1 MAALV
6 AALVHTLKMITNLE
20 RIMFTKIS
28 QTRLLIIAS
37 LAAVL
42 CLPLT
47 VHSASSEAD
56 DIMERYEQEKRE
68 AEAQREEEKRLRKLD
83 QKQVVEKWSKYV
95 FPLQES
101 RCEGFTVD
109 WNQITT
115 VQVYVQT
122 SLAHAKQLGNCLHA
136 ETKAN
141 LESLASDLEKAN
153 VGKTQWSWSGQGMP
167 DSIDSIGT
175 FAKFSPNYDRCN
187 SLCWKLFNDLTD
199 KAAAISM
206 VKRDEFMSQWDHYTE
221 NNIKPAMKAQD
232 PAGYE
237 KNNIEQEFANIRS
250 ALKHFAFQR
259 NAADQ

>member
-1 MAALV
+1 
-6 AALVHTLKMITNLE
+6 
-20 RIMFTKIS
+20 MFTKNS

-37 LAAVL
+37 LAVVL

-56 DIMERYEQEKRE
+56 DIMERYEQERRE
-68 AEAQREEEKRLRKLD
+68 AEAQRDEEKRLKLLD

-95 FPLQES
+95 FPLQKS

-109 WNQITT
+109 WAQINT
-115 VQVYVQT
+115 VQGYIQT
-122 SLAHAKQLGNCLHA
+122 SVAHAKQLGNCLHA

-141 LESLASDLEKAN
+141 VESLASDLEKAN
-153 VGKTQWSWSGQGMP
+153 VGTTEWSWSGKGMS
-167 DSIDSIGT
+167 DSIDSIGS
-175 FAKFSPNYDRCN
+175 FAKFSANYDRCT
-187 SLCWKLFNDLTD
+187 SRCWKLFNVLMD

-206 VKRDEFMSQWDHYTE
+206 VKRDEFLAQWDNYTE
-221 NNIKPAMKAQD
+221 NNIKAALKQQD
-232 PAGYE
+232 PEGYV
-237 KNNIEQEFANIRS
+237 KNNLEQEFANIRS